1 MNRMVVLIIVDMG
14 RDEDEDRRPTESC
27 IGEDKHSP
35 LQVCPDDDDDNLP
48 QSLYHLRLYFNII

>member
-1 MNRMVVLIIVDMG
+1 MG

-35 LQVCPDDDDDNLP
+35 FQVCPDDDDDDDNLP
-48 QSLYHLRLYFNII
+48 QSLYQST

>member
-1 MNRMVVLIIVDMG
+1 MVVLIIVDMG

-35 LQVCPDDDDDNLP
+35 FQVCPDDDDDDDNLP
-48 QSLYHLRLYFNII
+48 QSLYQST

>member
-1 MNRMVVLIIVDMG
+1 MNRMVVLIIIVDMG

-35 LQVCPDDDDDNLP
+35 FQVLCPDDDDDDDNLP
-48 QSLYHLRLYFNII
+48 QSLYQST